1 MILFI
6 YILEVDDLFFSLGW
20 GGGGGGR
27 SNWEDSGKGI
37 KSTAETNLDIISDLI
52 SFRGASP
59 VMVNCT
65 DVVLESQLNRAGNSK
80 CLASTVN

>member
-1 MILFI
+1 MIC
-6 YILEVDDLFFSLGW
+6 FFSFYGW

-27 SNWEDSGKGI
+27 SNWKDLGKGI

-52 SFRGASP
+52 SFRVASP

-65 DVVLESQLNRAGNSK
+65 DVVLESHLNRAGNS
-80 CLASTVN
+80 

>member
-6 YILEVDDLFFSLGW
+6 YILEVDDLFFSFYGW

-27 SNWEDSGKGI
+27 SNWKDLEKGI

-52 SFRGASP
+52 SFRVASP

-65 DVVLESQLNRAGNSK
+65 DVVLESHLNRAGNS
-80 CLASTVN
+80 

>member
-6 YILEVDDLFFSLGW
+6 YILEVDDLFSSFYGW

-27 SNWEDSGKGI
+27 SNWKDLGKGI

-52 SFRGASP
+52 SFRVASP

-65 DVVLESQLNRAGNSK
+65 DVVLESHLNRAGNS
-80 CLASTVN
+80 

>member
-6 YILEVDDLFFSLGW
+6 YILEVDDLFFSLYGW

-27 SNWEDSGKGI
+27 SNWKDLEKGI

-52 SFRGASP
+52 SFRVASP

-65 DVVLESQLNRAGNSK
+65 DVVLESQLNRAGNS
-80 CLASTVN
+80 